1 MTDQEA
7 AKKYAQEGLSYYS
20 CVRVAAFIEGARY
33 AREALEPKMKILVKT
48 LNEALVTLNAQECA
62 CESEFIC
69 SNHRILNKVEE
80 ALTKIKGEGE
90 TK

>member
-33 AREALEPKMKILVKT
+33 AREALEPKLKIAI
-48 LNEALVTLNAQECA
+48 EALEFYASCKGDLFSDFENDLYGELAR
-62 CESEFIC
+62 ES
-69 SNHRILNKVEE
+69 LQ
-80 ALTKIKGEGE
+80 KIQSDKEG
-90 TK
+90 K